1 MNANYLLHLCYM
13 RQAKSFLK
21 SDLNKAL
28 EYAIMAKKKAAEG
41 IQVCITSTEH
51 LLRICS
57 MLSRWGNH
65 GTLHQRTLRVELR
78 AD

>member
-13 RQAKSFLK
+13 RQARSFLK

-41 IQVCITSTEH
+41 IRVCITSTESLIKDLQH
-51 LLRICS
+51 VVTMGKPWHFTSKDIAS
-57 MLSRWGNH
+57 
-65 GTLHQRTLRVELR
+65 
-78 AD
+78 